1 MSSELA
7 CSKADPMS
15 RPDMANTV
23 PKQHVDMDVA
33 SDVRTLFINDS
44 IANEGEVFCTNYVTT
59 AKYTWWSFLPIFL
72 YEQFSRYANMF
83 FLFIA
88 VIQQIPGVSPT
99 GRWTTII
106 PLTIVLTATGIKEIL
121 EDMKRHRSDREVNDR
136 LVRVLRQG
144 TFQTI
149 RWTEVQVGDIVR
161 VVHDQYFPADLV
173 LLSSSEPM
181 GICYVETANL
191 DGETNLKIKQAV
203 GITEFVKTPGDARFL
218 RGVVMCEKPNNR
230 LYNFEGLITLHS
242 EGEEKKMA
250 IGPDQVLLRGAQLRN
265 TPWVYGIAVF
275 TGNDTKLMQN
285 QTKAPLKR
293 TQLERITN
301 RQILIL
307 FFILLA
313 LSLLSA
319 IGAVVW
325 RGANKDTHWY
335 LGYEGSSMDNFALV
349 FLTFVILYNNLIPIS
364 LYITLEIVK
373 YIQALV
379 FINNDLDMYHEPSDT
394 PAITRT
400 SNLNEELGQVQY
412 IFSDKTGTLT
422 RNIMEMRKL
431 SVGCVQYG
439 ATTGEPAPAGVSRK
453 HCDEDGN
460 LIGEGFHDP
469 SLLDNLTTGHN
480 TAAVI
485 RQFLTLL
492 AVCHTVIPEPSKTD
506 PDEIFYQAQ
515 SPDEGALVGAVKQLG
530 FSFNVRTPKS
540 VIINVLG
547 QDETYEVLAVLEF
560 NSARKRM
567 SVIVRTP
574 SGSIMLLCKGADTVI
589 YERLADDNP
598 FAEGTLQDLEEFAV
612 IGLRTLCLA
621 VAELTEEQYQAW
633 AAKYEQAQQSLT
645 DRDGMIDA
653 CCEEIETGLFLLGA
667 TAIEDKLQDK
677 VPETIANL
685 LEAGIKVWMLT
696 GDKQETA
703 INIGYSCRL
712 LTDDMN
718 VMVCNE
724 PDKESVAGWLS
735 NTVEELRKVPDKE
748 SAGLALVIDGASL
761 THALSE
767 ELRGDLLEVSLVCK
781 AVICCRVSPLQK
793 AEVVNLV
800 KNRCSAITL
809 AIGDG
814 ANDVS
819 MIQAAHVGIGI
830 SGQEGLQAARSADY
844 AIAQFMFLQRLL
856 LVHGNWSYRRCSKL
870 VLYSFYKNIIL
881 YIVQIWFQFLNGFSG
896 QTLFDNW
903 MVALY
908 NVMFTILPPLCL
920 GVFDRHVK
928 AETLMKIPQLYRSGI
943 NSEFFNTRVFWQ
955 WTLNSVYHSAVV
967 FWICFAAYTMAAV
980 LSNGQVVG
988 QWVIGTTIYT
998 AIFLT
1003 ATLKICLIM
1012 DAWTKWTHVSVW
1024 GSILIYFLFLFVYCV
1039 IWPGM
1044 GYDIA
1049 QPVYMIELKMYGS
1062 AVFWFT
1068 ILIAPLMANSRD
1080 YIWKAFHRFYNPEDY
1095 HIIQEME
1102 RLQKDPMLMKSAF
1115 SFKKVMRKIQGVTTY
1130 VSRGFAFSQE
1140 EKHGH
1145 AQAVPTVTRQQSQD
1159 GHVAATQTV
1168 GQAELIRQYDT
1179 REDKPDGI

>member
-1 MSSELA
+1 MGWFGKRKSAVTPLEMSAELA
-7 CSKADPMS
+7 NPQADPMS
-15 RPDMANTV
+15 RPDMVNTV
-23 PKQHVDMDVA
+23 PAKHTDLYETDN
-33 SDVRTLFINDS
+33 VRTVYINEQM
-44 IANEGEVFCTNYVTT
+44 ANESIQYCTNYVTT

-72 YEQFSRYANMF
+72 YEQFSRYANLF

-88 VIQQIPGVSPT
+88 IIQQIPGVSPT

-106 PLTIVLTATGIKEIL
+106 PLSCVLAATGVKEVL
-121 EDMKRHRSDREVNDR
+121 EDYKRHRSDREVNDR

-149 RWTEVQVGDIVR
+149 TWREVQVGDIVR
-161 VVHDQYFPADLV
+161 VVHDQYFPADLIV
-173 LLSSSEPM
+173 LSSSEPM

-191 DGETNLKIKQAV
+191 DGETNLKIKQSV
-203 GITEFVKTPGDARFL
+203 SITESVKTPGDARFL
-218 RGVVMCEKPNNR
+218 RGTVMCETPNNR
-230 LYNFEGLITLHS
+230 LYNFEGLLTLHS

-250 IGPDQVLLRGAQLRN
+250 VGPDQVLLRGAQLRN

-275 TGNDTKLMQN
+275 TGVDTKLMQN
-285 QTKAPLKR
+285 QTAAPLKR

-301 RQILIL
+301 RQILVL
-307 FFILLA
+307 FFALLF
-313 LSLLSA
+313 LSLMSA
-319 IGAVVW
+319 IGAIVW
-325 RGANKDTHWY
+325 RGANMDTHWY
-335 LGYEGSSMDNFALV
+335 LGYEFTGTDNFAYV

-379 FINNDLDMYHEPSDT
+379 FINNDLDMYYEPSDT
-394 PAITRT
+394 PAVTRT

-431 SVGCVQYG
+431 TIGCVQYG
-439 ATTGEPAPAGVSRK
+439 ATSGEPAPPGVSR
-453 HCDEDGN
+453 HV
-460 LIGEGFHDP
+460 
-469 SLLDNLTTGHN
+469 
-480 TAAVI
+480 TAPVI

-492 AVCHTVIPEPSKTD
+492 AVCHTVIPEPSKTNS
-506 PDEIFYQAQ
+506 DEIYYQAQ

-530 FSFNVRTPKS
+530 FSFNVRTPKT
-540 VIINVLG
+540 VVINVLG
-547 QDETYEVLAVLEF
+547 QDEIYEVLAVLEF
-560 NSARKRM
+560 NSTRKRM
-567 SVIVRTP
+567 SCIVRTP
-574 SGSIMLLCKGADTVI
+574 SGSIMLMCKGADTVI
-589 YERLADDNP
+589 YERLAEDNP
-598 FAEGTLQDLEEFAV
+598 FSEGTIKDLEEFAS

-621 VAELTEEQYQAW
+621 VAEIPEDHYEEW
-633 AAKYEQAQQSLT
+633 AKRYEAAQQSLT
-645 DRDGMIDA
+645 NRDQLIDEA
-653 CCEEIETGLFLLGA
+653 CEDIEKNLFLLGA

-703 INIGYSCRL
+703 INIGYSCSL
-712 LTDDMN
+712 ITDDMN

-724 PDKESVAGWLS
+724 LDKDAVSGWLS
-735 NTVEELRKVPDKE
+735 NTVDELRKIPDKE
-748 SAGLALVIDGASL
+748 NAGLALVIDGASL

-781 AVICCRVSPLQK
+781 AVVCCRVSPLQK

-800 KNRCSAITL
+800 KNRCNAITL

-819 MIQAAHVGIGI
+819 MIQAAHVGVGI

-844 AIAQFMFLQRLL
+844 AVAQFFYLQKLL
-856 LVHGNWSYRRCSKL
+856 LVHGTWSYRRCSKL

-908 NVMFTILPPLCL
+908 NVLFTILPPLCL

-943 NSEFFNTRVFWQ
+943 NSEFFNVRVFWQ
-955 WTLNSVYHSAVV
+955 WIINAVYHSAVV
-967 FWICFAAYTMAAV
+967 FWIVFAAYTVSAV

-1012 DAWTKWTHVSVW
+1012 DAWTKWTHVSIW
-1024 GSILIYFLFLFVYCV
+1024 GSILLYFIFLFVYCV

-1044 GYDIA
+1044 GYDVA
-1049 QPVYMIELKMYGS
+1049 EPVYMIELKMYGS
-1062 AVFWFT
+1062 AVFWAT
-1068 ILIAPLMANSRD
+1068 ILIAPILANARD
-1080 YIWKAFHRFYNPEDY
+1080 YIWKVFHRFSSPEDY

-1102 RLQKDPMLMKSAF
+1102 RLQKDPLLMKSAF
-1115 SFKKVMRKIQGVTTY
+1115 SFKKVMRKLHGVTTY

-1140 EKHGH
+1140 EKGNR
-1145 AQAVPTVTRQQSQD
+1145 PTPSGRAAGQQSAD
-1159 GHVAATQTV
+1159 GTAATPQV
-1168 GQAELIRQYDT
+1168 MGQAELIRQYDT
-1179 REDKPDGI
+1179 REDKPEGI